1 MADAVPGAVADFAK
15 QLILSTEPGAAPLNA
30 ERMKDQIRLADPTPE
45 QLQMLLFAAIETG
58 HLDIVRFLIE
68 DKHVDPNHLY
78 RRHFEMKDGK
88 VGIKPGMA
96 PTPVLYVILTTYFGV
111 PKERLTQMFLYLVEK
126 VNPDIIKFR
135 LRTNN
140 PRNESATILH
150 YLSSRWALQ
159 KFDTIPIVRA
169 LCEKVPDLINMQ
181 SAAGETALHIAASG
195 NVEMVRE
202 LIRLGADVTIRDN
215 VDKTPRDTVPN
226 TPRDTVPSTEEDIP
240 TTIRKLL
247 DSALNPAAPPGS
259 PPRGPGAGAGGS
271 PPPPASPASPP
282 YIGSPSDPQA
292 PKGGRRRT
300 RRKRSKR
307 KSRRH
312 RVVKY

>member
-1 MADAVPGAVADFAK
+1 MADAVPGAVANFAK
-15 QLILSTEPGAAPLNA
+15 QLILSTEPGAAPLNT

-68 DKHVDPNHLY
+68 DKHVDPNHLH

-88 VGIKPGMA
+88 FEIKPDMA
-96 PTPVLYVILTTYFGV
+96 PTPVLYVILTTHFGV

-135 LRTNN
+135 LRTGN

-181 SAAGETALHIAASG
+181 SDAGETALHVAASG

-215 VDKTPRDTVPN
+215 VDKTPRDTVTSPG
-226 TPRDTVPSTEEDIP
+226 PLGIE
-240 TTIRKLL
+240 IRALL

-292 PKGGRRRT
+292 GGRRRT

>member
-1 MADAVPGAVADFAK
+1 MADAVPGAVANFAK

-30 ERMKDQIRLADPTPE
+30 ERMKDQIRLAAFPPE
-45 QLQMLLFAAIETG
+45 QLQILLFAAIETG

-68 DKHVDPNHLY
+68 DKHVDPNHLH

-88 VGIKPGMA
+88 VEIKPDMA
-96 PTPVLYVILTTYFGV
+96 PTPVLYVILTTHFGV

-135 LRTNN
+135 LRTGN

-181 SAAGETALHIAASG
+181 SDAGETALHVAASG

-202 LIRLGADVTIRDN
+202 LVRLGADVTIRDN
-215 VDKTPRDTVPN
+215 VDKTPRDTVTSPG
-226 TPRDTVPSTEEDIP
+226 PLGIE
-240 TTIRKLL
+240 IRALL

-292 PKGGRRRT
+292 GGRRRT